1 MAGHSHRHIGDIE
14 DLYYV
19 DQENGFIIVYNY
31 AYSRGIVHGK
41 GRSVELKS
49 YSRITIDISLENGKT
64 SNRHTAVYHKK
75 HEPGNKLITRYRFT
89 KNVGSS
95 MNIDLSPVPKDLYV
109 IQNDCIIWEGI
120 PVLATQ

>member
-31 AYSRGIVHGK
+31 AYNKGIVHGK
-41 GRSVELKS
+41 GGKVELKS
-49 YSRITIDISLENGKT
+49 YSRITIDISLQNGKT
-64 SNRHTAVYHKK
+64 SNRYTAVYYKK
-75 HEPGNKLITRYRFT
+75 HEPENKLITRYYFT

-95 MNIDLSPVPKDLYV
+95 MGLDLSPVPRDLYV
-109 IQNDCIIWEGI
+109 IQNDCTVWESI
-120 PVLATQ
+120 QI